1 MPFWQLE
8 LMFHFTSVNSD
19 GDSDGFS
26 GKFSRR
32 LALPLPTSLRERL
45 GESQRQALGPSR
57 LNPGRRM
64 VRDRDS
70 ESLSHRDG
78 RHHDDL
84 PGRQARVCQ

>member
-45 GESQRQALGPSR
+45 ESQRQALGR
-57 LNPGRRM
+57 LNTGRRM

-70 ESLSHRDG
+70 ESLA
-78 RHHDDL
+78 
-84 PGRQARVCQ
+84 P